1 MSLLECITFG
11 LTILFLG
18 SVFALALYY
27 EYKLREKREKKL
39 CELMEVIQN
48 YVSLNTKNS

>member
-1 MSLLECITFG
+1 MNLIECITFG

-27 EYKLREKREKKL
+27 EYKLRERREKKL
-39 CELMEVIQN
+39 LELMDVIQK
-48 YVSLNTKNS
+48 YVSINTKQS